1 MTIQTFQNRV
11 TLEKKNDI
19 AYVTLSRA
27 DKYNGLDFAM
37 MEGLVEAAKAVRK
50 DKSLRVAIM
59 QGAVSY
65 THLTLPTKA

>member
-1 MTIQTFQNRV
+1 MTTTFQNRV

-37 MEGLVEAAKAVRK
+37 MEIGRAHV
-50 DKSLRVAIM
+50 
-59 QGAVSY
+59 
-65 THLTLPTKA
+65 

>member
-19 AYVTLSRA
+19 AYVTLNRA

-37 MEGLVEAAKAVRK
+37 MEGLVEAAKAVR
-50 DKSLRVAIM
+50 
-59 QGAVSY
+59 
-65 THLTLPTKA
+65 